1 MSKVDLSRLLQL
13 FTSIYGYLRYIKKC
27 FVLIGIA
34 ESMDHRRCL
43 WCVACIFL
51 ILALQRPQSIHDD
64 IFQRATCAQNNGAK
78 CVDNEA
84 LPFLAKK
91 VYTNTLDHYCTSIS
105 TTKFVSTCHVSVH
118 QQHQDHATWNINC
131 RLRRLRLRR
140 LRRLRRKAICHR
152 LRRLGRKTINYRL
165 DLLCRRCNFASGL
178 AIAVLRSH

>member
-43 WCVACIFL
+43 C
-51 ILALQRPQSIHDD
+51 
-64 IFQRATCAQNNGAK
+64 
-78 CVDNEA
+78 
-84 LPFLAKK
+84 
-91 VYTNTLDHYCTSIS
+91 
-105 TTKFVSTCHVSVH
+105 
-118 QQHQDHATWNINC
+118 C

>member
-1 MSKVDLSRLLQL
+1 
-13 FTSIYGYLRYIKKC
+13 
-27 FVLIGIA
+27 
-34 ESMDHRRCL
+34 MDHRRCL

-51 ILALQRPQSIHDD
+51 ILALQRPQSIH
-64 IFQRATCAQNNGAK
+64 
-78 CVDNEA
+78 
-84 LPFLAKK
+84 K

-118 QQHQDHATWNINC
+118 QQHQDHATWNINR